1 MHIWKCYIFAGKQG
15 LKGRSRNKFKRA
27 IEECHVRVQV
37 QGEITPKGGKDQ
49 GVTTEHP
56 RGLKRK
62 GRTSCEKTTYQRGD
76 DIAKMMRGPTWK
88 KG

>member
-56 RGLKRK
+56 R
-62 GRTSCEKTTYQRGD
+62 
-76 DIAKMMRGPTWK
+76 
-88 KG
+88 